1 MYTIQVAFYGLG
13 LNSATILT
21 SEVLTLAGIGDHI
34 PISQINSP
42 VGKYKTLHNVAEG
55 NLVVSLA
62 GLLPGYYATFFLID
76 SWGRKPIQFMG
87 FSALTVLLAIL
98 GKMLAY
104 QNRLEVLI
112 GCVLNSWHLPW
123 S

>member
-1 MYTIQVAFYGLG
+1 MYNIQVAFYGLG
-13 LNSATILT
+13 PNSATILT

-34 PISQINSP
+34 PTSQINSP
-42 VGKYKTLHNVAEG
+42 LGRYKTLHVAEG

-62 GLLPGYYATFFLID
+62 GLLPGYYATFCLID

-98 GKMLAY
+98 GKCQPHRTGL
-104 QNRLEVLI
+104 R
-112 GCVLNSWHLPW
+112 C
-123 S
+123 

>member
-1 MYTIQVAFYGLG
+1 MYNIQVAFYGLG
-13 LNSATILT
+13 PNSATILT

-34 PISQINSP
+34 PTSQINSP
-42 VGKYKTLHNVAEG
+42 LGRYKTLHVAEG

-62 GLLPGYYATFFLID
+62 GLLPGYYATFCLID

-98 GKMLAY
+98 GKVPAY
-104 QNRLEVLI
+104 QNRLDVLI
-112 GCVLNSWHLPW
+112 RYVLNSWHLPW